1 MKLKKKETLL
11 QKNQIKTKQIK
22 MVLLGCAGL
31 LGYGGLAYGYTGLGL
46 GLGNLELFFKY
57 NIQINI

>member
-1 MKLKKKETLL
+1 
-11 QKNQIKTKQIK
+11 

-57 NIQINI
+57 NIQIYNKDLIFQLPILVQLLQV

>member
-1 MKLKKKETLL
+1 MFI
-11 QKNQIKTKQIK
+11 NQIKTKHNYK

-46 GLGNLELFFKY
+46 GLGNLELFFKIIY
-57 NIQINI
+57 KFTNI

>member
-1 MKLKKKETLL
+1 
-11 QKNQIKTKQIK
+11 

-46 GLGNLELFFKY
+46 DLGNF
-57 NIQINI
+57 